1 MRGHFVT
8 PVMPRKSKRFS
19 LFLMVPL
26 IETSGF
32 HRVMMLDVIQC
43 GIHSWLSALNL
54 FENVGYLDLTLVVA
68 VNTCYATNGV
78 LLLLL
83 EILITLH
90 TACFMCALLS
100 CKARESINNFKFVI
114 VMCASPSSNRGGW
127 DALLL
132 FSLMD
137 LSDCI
142 YPSQSVYARVC
153 DSIKS
158 VLSNVWLYHKIK
170 DGKYCRS

>member
-8 PVMPRKSKRFS
+8 PVMPRKSIRFS

-26 IETSGF
+26 IETSDF

-83 EILITLH
+83 LY
-90 TACFMCALLS
+90 FMCALLS